1 MQPAACLF
9 ACRYLLLLF
18 FSFSFESHSVTLISK
33 PQIYLISLEL
43 IWPALL
49 LGPLI
54 VVRIGMLLEDFQ
66 VGVVLYA
73 EKEGRS
79 QFSRH
84 YIYTLCFY
92 SPLEKSIKSTR
103 SVKEKRKRK
112 LTSSLRQNA
121 QMDLGLAA
129 FTGVPL
135 GLTLARVPAAS
146 AFFCSRWMRSFL
158 EMGIFSFSFDGGGW
172 REEMRRFLDESQT
185 MVVAVVVCDEGRAE
199 ADCVQSSRYRK
210 KRVDSIVSGRREV
223 K

>member
-1 MQPAACLF
+1 M
-9 ACRYLLLLF
+9 
-18 FSFSFESHSVTLISK
+18 
-33 PQIYLISLEL
+33 
-43 IWPALL
+43 
-49 LGPLI
+49 G
-54 VVRIGMLLEDFQ
+54 IGMLLEDFQ

-79 QFSRH
+79 QFSKQH
-84 YIYTLCFY
+84 IYIYALLLF
-92 SPLEKSIKSTR
+92 SAREINQSHEEQRKG
-103 SVKEKRKRK
+103 KRKRK

-172 REEMRRFLDESQT
+172 REEMGESQA
-185 MVVAVVVCDEGRAE
+185 MVVAVVVVCDEGRAE
-199 ADCVQSSRYRK
+199 ADCVQCSRYRK

>member
-1 MQPAACLF
+1 M
-9 ACRYLLLLF
+9 
-18 FSFSFESHSVTLISK
+18 
-33 PQIYLISLEL
+33 
-43 IWPALL
+43 
-49 LGPLI
+49 G
-54 VVRIGMLLEDFQ
+54 IGMLLEDFQ

-79 QFSRH
+79 QFSKH
-84 YIYTLCFY
+84 YIYILLLFPAREINQ
-92 SPLEKSIKSTR
+92 SREERKG
-103 SVKEKRKRK
+103 KRRRK

-158 EMGIFSFSFDGGGW
+158 EMGIFSFGFDGGGW
-172 REEMRRFLDESQT
+172 REEMRRFLGESQA
-185 MVVAVVVCDEGRAE
+185 MVVVVVCDEGRVE
-199 ADCVQSSRYRK
+199 ADCVQCSRYRK

>member
-1 MQPAACLF
+1 MKNATRRLPLRLSISRF
-9 ACRYLLLLF
+9 L

-33 PQIYLISLEL
+33 PQIYIASLEL

-79 QFSRH
+79 QFSKQH
-84 YIYTLCFY
+84 VYICALLLF
-92 SPLEKSIKSTR
+92 SAREINQNHEERKG
-103 SVKEKRKRK
+103 KRKRK

-158 EMGIFSFSFDGGGW
+158 EMGIFSFGFDGGGW
-172 REEMRRFLDESQT
+172 REEMRRFLGESQT
-185 MVVAVVVCDEGRAE
+185 MVVVVVVCDEGRAE
-199 ADCVQSSRYRK
+199 ADCVQCSRYR
-210 KRVDSIVSGRREV
+210 
-223 K
+223 

>member
-1 MQPAACLF
+1 M
-9 ACRYLLLLF
+9 
-18 FSFSFESHSVTLISK
+18 ISK
-33 PQIYLISLEL
+33 PQIYIASLEL

-79 QFSRH
+79 QFPKQH
-84 YIYTLCFY
+84 NYIYALLLFSAREINQCH
-92 SPLEKSIKSTR
+92 EEERKG
-103 SVKEKRKRK
+103 KRKRK

-158 EMGIFSFSFDGGGW
+158 EMGIFSFAFDGGGW
-172 REEMRRFLDESQT
+172 REEMRRFLGESQT
-185 MVVAVVVCDEGRAE
+185 MVVVVVVCDEGRAE
-199 ADCVQSSRYRK
+199 ADCVQCSRYR
-210 KRVDSIVSGRREV
+210 
-223 K
+223 